1 MAVATITAK
10 GQITIP
16 KYIRDI
22 LNLDTGD
29 KIEFVISKENE
40 AVIKPIT
47 KTIDEIY
54 GLLYNQNRKAQ
65 TLSDIE
71 KSIKKRMKHKFG

>member
-22 LNLDTGD
+22 LNLDMGD

-40 AVIKPIT
+40 AVIRPIT

-54 GLLYNQNRKAQ
+54 GVLHNQSRKAE

-71 KSIKKRMKHKFG
+71 NSIKRRMINKFR